1 MTTREVLTKAVAM
14 VDVFSAEEIEVL
26 DKMIK
31 ALDKKSSKPTKNQI
45 ANEGLKA
52 DILAILED
60 GQVLTATEI
69 ANELGVTVQ
78 KASALLR
85 QMVGDTITK
94 TEAKGKAPAT
104 FAKA

>member
-1 MTTREVLTKAVAM
+1 MTKREFCIAVKELEGCTDGMREVA
-14 VDVFSAEEIEVL
+14 
-26 DKMIK
+26 DKIITS
-31 ALDKKSSKPTKNQI
+31 LDKKSSKPTKNQV

-60 GQVLTATEI
+60 GKARTATEI

-85 QMVGDTITK
+85 QMVGDTVAK

-104 FAKA
+104 FARA

>member
-1 MTTREVLTKAVAM
+1 MTKREVLTKAVAM
-14 VDVFSAEEIEVL
+14 VDVFSAEEIEVFE
-26 DKMIK
+26 KMIK
-31 ALDKKSSKPTKNQI
+31 GLDKKSSKPTKNQV
-45 ANEGLKA
+45 ANEGLKV

-60 GQVLTATEI
+60 GKARTATEI

-85 QMVGDTITK
+85 QMVGDTVAK

-104 FAKA
+104 FARA

>member
-1 MTTREVLTKAVAM
+1 MTKREVLTKAVAM
-14 VDVFSAEEIEVL
+14 VDVFSAGEIEVFE
-26 DKMIK
+26 KMIK
-31 ALDKKSSKPTKNQI
+31 SLDKKSSKPTKNQV

-60 GQVLTATEI
+60 GKARTATEI

-85 QMVGDTITK
+85 QMVGVTVAK

-104 FAKA
+104 FARA